1 MIALEKEDY
10 TSGEPLEIFDPENT
24 WKRRTLGEYRA
35 RKLLVPIFEEGEL
48 VYNLPS
54 LSEIA
59 AYSKHELESFWDEYR
74 RLTRPHRYKVDLS
87 AKLYELK
94 HSLLAN
100 RR

>member
-1 MIALEKEDY
+1 V
-10 TSGEPLEIFDPENT
+10 EN
-24 WKRRTLGEYRA
+24 
-35 RKLLVPIFEEGEL
+35 
-48 VYNLPS
+48 
-54 LSEIA
+54 IA
-59 AYSKHELESFWDEYR
+59 AYAKKELDSFWDEYR